1 MRLSQALRGLKNQEV
16 KIIQEYSD
24 DMNDREELRVTL
36 TDKALEKTPKF
47 KKAKTQAELKGS
59 IMSSI
64 EDD

>member
-36 TDKALEKTPKF
+36 TDKALEKTP
-47 KKAKTQAELKGS
+47 
-59 IMSSI
+59 
-64 EDD
+64 